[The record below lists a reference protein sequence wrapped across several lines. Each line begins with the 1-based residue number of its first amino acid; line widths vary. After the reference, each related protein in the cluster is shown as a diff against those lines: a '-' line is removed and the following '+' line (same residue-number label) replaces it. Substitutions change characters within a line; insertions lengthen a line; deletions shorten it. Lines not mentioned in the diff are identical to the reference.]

1 MIKPTVYIETSVISY
16 LTAKMSRDLIVA
28 AHQQLTHEWWEQ
40 IRPNVECC
48 VSPFVNQEA
57 SRGDEKFAVRR
68 LAAIASFSV
77 LTVDGEVEELAE
89 KYLRHLGIPE
99 KARFDA
105 AHLAVAARHKVDYVL
120 SWNCKHIA
128 SARVQKL
135 LREVNDKL
143 GVHTPIVCTPEELM
157 EV

>member
-1 MIKPTVYIETSVISY
+1 MKPTVYIETSVISY
-16 LTAKMSRDLIVA
+16 LTARMSRDLIVA
-28 AHQQLTHEWWEQ
+28 AHQQLTLEWWEQ
-40 IRPNVECC
+40 IRPEVECF
-48 VSPFVNQEA
+48 VSPFVSQEA
-57 SRGDEKFAVRR
+57 SRGNEKFAGRR
-68 LAAIASFSV
+68 LDAIALFSV
-77 LTVDGEVEELAE
+77 LTVDEEVEELTG
-89 KYLRHLGIPE
+89 KYLAHLGIPE

-135 LREVNDKL
+135 LRELNDKL
-143 GVHTPIVCTPEELM
+143 GVHTPVVCTPEELM